1 MSKSIIERALPW
13 ASSLVPYQP
22 GKPIAEL
29 QREKGITNVIK
40 LASNENPI
48 GPSQKAIESIS
59 NGFLN
64 EMHFYPD
71 GSGYELK
78 EALANYHSREE
89 NEFILG
95 NGSDQIFGF
104 VIKSLVAPTDNI
116 VVSEYGFAA
125 YAIAAKSVGASVKFA
140 KSKDWGHDLTAMLSC
155 IDKDTK
161 VVFVANPNN
170 PTGTWN
176 NKREFRAFMDEVPK
190 DVLVVVD
197 QAYFEYVRDESDYPN
212 AVDYIDEYEN
222 LLVTFTYSKAFGLA
236 GLRLGYGVAN
246 PELIKLL
253 ERFRLP
259 FNINQPALKA
269 GIAALQDNEHIERSI
284 DVNAKGKEY
293 LYKEFSAM
301 GLDFVESMGNF
312 IMVNIGVDSIPV
324 FEELQSR
331 GIIVRP
337 LTPYGIKTWLRISIG
352 LPEQNELLI
361 HEMKEILER

>member
-1 MSKSIIERALPW
+1 MSKRILDKALPW
-13 ASSLVPYQP
+13 ASGLVPYQP

-29 QREKGITNVIK
+29 QREQGLKDIIK

-48 GPSQKAIESIS
+48 GPSPKAIASLTTE
-59 NGFLN
+59 FLN
-64 EMHFYPD
+64 NMHYYPD

-78 EALANYHSREE
+78 EALSFYHSRKE

-104 VIKSLVAPTDNI
+104 IVKSLVSPNDNI

-140 KSKDWGHDLTAMLSC
+140 PSREWGHDLQAMLEAV
-155 IDKDTK
+155 DEKTK
-161 VVFVANPNN
+161 VIFIANPNN

-176 NKREFRAFMDEVPK
+176 NKTEFKGFMDKVPS

-197 QAYFEYVRDESDYPN
+197 QAYFEYVKNEHDYPN
-212 AVDYIDEYEN
+212 AVEYIDAYDN

-246 PELIKLL
+246 SEIIALL

-259 FNINQPALKA
+259 FNINQAALAA
-269 GIAALQDNEHIERSI
+269 GVAALQDEKHIMRSVDI
-284 DVNAKGKEY
+284 NDSGKKY
-293 LYKEFSAM
+293 LYQEFSNM
-301 GLDFVESMGNF
+301 GLEYISSMGNF
-312 IMVNIGVDSIPV
+312 VMVDLKRDTIPV
-324 FEELQSR
+324 FEDLQSR

-337 LTPYGIKTWLRISIG
+337 LKPYKLDTWLRVSIG
-352 LPEQNELLI
+352 LQKQNETLI
-361 HEMKEILER
+361 KEMKGLLRG